1 VNSETCKRE
10 IFIEIPTDVL
20 AKETASVVTQFQR
33 VARIPGFR
41 KGRVPAS
48 LVQRH
53 FKSDIR
59 SELVQTLLPRFF
71 ESAVKESR
79 FTVVGQPRFEELK
92 FEEGQPLTC
101 KASFEVAPE
110 FQLGEYKGL
119 EVEGESAQVTDEDVD
134 KALEE
139 LRQSAATY
147 EDVQGRAAQDD
158 DYVMVTYQGRD
169 TKEPESAPIESRN
182 AVVHLGGKGTVAAF
196 TENLRG
202 TSPGEKREFEVT
214 YPEDYPQ
221 KSLAGKILRYAVTV
235 ESIKRKVPP
244 PLDDEM
250 AKSVSEAGTLAD
262 LRSKVREG
270 MEKSKARQAE
280 HKVQAKLLAGLIER
294 HEFPVPEILIEAQLD
309 RKMESFISQL
319 LAQRIDPRTT
329 QIDWR
334 KIREEARPDAEK
346 DVRGSM
352 ILERIADAEKLEV
365 SEEEVDELI
374 RETAEERREPAA
386 ALKTRL
392 TREGGLDR
400 IKSTRRNHK
409 ALELIYREAKI
420 TEKKID

>member
-1 VNSETCKRE
+1 MNSETCKRE
-10 IFIEIPTDVL
+10 ILIEIPSDVL

-41 KGRVPAS
+41 KGHVPAT
-48 LVQRH
+48 LVRQH
-53 FKSDIR
+53 FRSDIR

-71 ESAVKESR
+71 ETAVKESH

-92 FEEGQPLTC
+92 FEEGQTLTC
-101 KASFEVAPE
+101 KASFEVAPDFE
-110 FQLGEYKGL
+110 LGEYKGL
-119 EVEGESAQVTDEDVD
+119 EVEGESSGVTDEDVD

-147 EDVQGRAAQDD
+147 EDVQNRAAEDD
-158 DYVMVTYQGRD
+158 DYVMVSYQGRD
-169 TKEPESAPIESRN
+169 AKDPEGAPIQSRN
-182 AVVHLGGKGTVAAF
+182 AVVHLGGQGTVAAF

-202 TSPGEKREFEVT
+202 AAPGEKREFDVT

-221 KSLAGKILRYAVTV
+221 KSLAGKNLHYAVSV

-244 PLDDEM
+244 PLDDEL
-250 AKSVSEAGTLAD
+250 AKSVSEGETLTD
-262 LRSKVREG
+262 LRAKVREG
-270 MEKSKARQAE
+270 LEKRKVLQAE
-280 HKVQAKLLAGLIER
+280 RMAQAKLISRLVDGHA
-294 HEFPVPEILIEAQLD
+294 FPVPEVLIEAQLD
-309 RKMESFISQL
+309 RKLEGLVSQL
-319 LAQRIDPRTT
+319 LAQGIDPRTT

-346 DVRGSM
+346 DVRGSL
-352 ILERIADAEKLEV
+352 ILEKVAEAEKVEV

-392 TREGGLDR
+392 TRDGGLDR

-409 ALELIYREAKI
+409 ALELVYREAKI
-420 TEKKID
+420 TGKS

>member
-1 VNSETCKRE
+1 MNSETCKRE

-270 MEKSKARQAE
+270 MENLSPRNDLEENMGVTEDPDRLSCQAE
-280 HKVQAKLLAGLIER
+280 
-294 HEFPVPEILIEAQLD
+294 
-309 RKMESFISQL
+309 
-319 LAQRIDPRTT
+319 
-329 QIDWR
+329 
-334 KIREEARPDAEK
+334 
-346 DVRGSM
+346 VRG
-352 ILERIADAEKLEV
+352 DVTVEV
-365 SEEEVDELI
+365 IE
-374 RETAEERREPAA
+374 
-386 ALKTRL
+386 
-392 TREGGLDR
+392 
-400 IKSTRRNHK
+400 
-409 ALELIYREAKI
+409 Y
-420 TEKKID
+420 